1 MLFLFD
7 EPASNLHSAAQSLL
21 LESFDELAHGANVIY
36 TTHSHHLVNPR
47 WLGGCY
53 VVKNAGLDY
62 MDVDFDFNARN
73 TDISIEPYRVFAVE
87 HPNQSHY
94 YQPILDVLEYRPA
107 AIELVPEMVMLEGK
121 NDYYALE
128 FARYSWLSERSIS
141 LLPGTGAG
149 NLSNLISLYL
159 GWAREFVVL
168 LDSDTEGSQ
177 QRNRYL
183 ELFGRTLEGR
193 IFTLGD
199 VRKSWQGKR
208 MEDLFNKNDQLKI
221 QQTYYSDAATYR
233 KKTFNLTAL
242 CRRRWPRGS

>member
-1 MLFLFD
+1 
-7 EPASNLHSAAQSLL
+7 
-21 LESFDELAHGANVIY
+21 
-36 TTHSHHLVNPR
+36 
-47 WLGGCY
+47 
-53 VVKNAGLDY
+53 
-62 MDVDFDFNARN
+62 MDVDFDFNARIQMSRLSR
-73 TDISIEPYRVFAVE
+73 TASSRSSTQ
-87 HPNQSHY
+87 NQSHY

-183 ELFGRTLEGR
+183 ELFGERSRAEFSHWETSGNP
-193 IFTLGD
+193 G
-199 VRKSWQGKR
+199 
-208 MEDLFNKNDQLKI
+208 
-221 QQTYYSDAATYR
+221 
-233 KKTFNLTAL
+233 
-242 CRRRWPRGS
+242 RGSGWKISSTRTTS